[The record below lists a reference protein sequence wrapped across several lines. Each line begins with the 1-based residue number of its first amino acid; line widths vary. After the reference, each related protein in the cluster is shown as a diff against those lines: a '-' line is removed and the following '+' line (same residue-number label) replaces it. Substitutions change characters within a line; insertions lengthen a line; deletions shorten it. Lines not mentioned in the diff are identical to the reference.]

1 MSSPGPRRHLTP
13 LATYGLD
20 SREKAASAM
29 LQSMIIHE
37 IPAHPGTPYEK
48 LTFLRGQVEAIKA
61 RLSLTSQDIDAI
73 IQRNKALK
81 ASIRKILKASEAYKV
96 EAVERCVTS
105 TEMTWSDHSGRMR
118 RCVHLLELAAKEL
131 DLAVAEVYELLN
143 ASPKVLSRYNNLVR
157 AAKRQELREEE
168 ARRREEAAL
177 KREYG
182 DWCERAGAAL
192 AERVTREVVAE
203 QEELV
208 AARVRGELD
217 VRAEWLAMQAL
228 AEMEQEALAV
238 GAERAAEAAGPS
250 AGAAAVGPAGVLG
263 PGDLDVSAERRKV
276 AEAQFNVQI
285 SSLVDG
291 ILEDLEGGSLAS
303 SSEYSDLL
311 DGSQLD
317 IDAFQSNVL
326 RSPSSFACWS
336 DDEDG
341 PTASFQSESS
351 VADSGP
357 ATPRSPFRFRNALPT
372 TPSSS
377 QPASPYSAAT
387 PAPGGFTFRNSLPA
401 TPRNVDPFSAT
412 I

>member
-1 MSSPGPRRHLTP
+1 
-13 LATYGLD
+13 
-20 SREKAASAM
+20 M

-37 IPAHPGTPYEK
+37 ILAHTGTPYEK

-105 TEMTWSDHSGRMR
+105 SEMTWSDHSGRMR
-118 RCVHLLELAAKEL
+118 RCVHLELAAKEL
-131 DLAVAEVYELLN
+131 DLTVAEVYELLN

-263 PGDLDVSAERRKV
+263 PGDLDISAERWKV

-291 ILEDLEGGSLAS
+291 ILEDLEDGSLAS

-336 DDEDG
+336 DDEDR